1 MAGAIVQAVAGF
13 AANALSATFAK
24 TIAATAAGSVIVVK
38 GRFNT
43 PGATRTISSN
53 GTGTWE
59 TIYDSL
65 SFDGEPNTYF
75 ICRNPQAGTTQVT
88 LNNNGTNSH
97 FTIDVIE
104 LSGIDTATS
113 PYVPANH
120 NDQTGVTAWTSSS
133 ATLSA
138 ISFCLG
144 FSSYGNTTATS
155 IAGSGFTAITGSGYT
170 SGNNINTA
178 EGDTSFIE
186 IQASVA
192 AGSKVATGTW
202 SSAVNCASYIMGLK
216 EASGGGGGGA
226 GSCNRLLLG
235 AG

>member
-1 MAGAIVQAVAGF
+1 MAGAIVQAVAGN

-24 TIAATAAGSVIVVK
+24 TIAATAAGSVLVVK

-65 SFDGEPNTYF
+65 SFDGEPNAYF
-75 ICRNPQAGTTQVT
+75 ICRNPQVGTTQVT

-104 LSGIDTATS
+104 VSGIDTAVS

-120 NDQTGVTAWTSSS
+120 NNQTGVTAWTSAS
-133 ATLSA
+133 ATLA
-138 ISFCLG
+138 ATAFCLG
-144 FSSYGNTTATS
+144 FSSYGNTGATS
-155 IAGSGFTAITGSGYT
+155 TAGAGFTAVAGSGYS
-170 SGNNINTA
+170 SGNNVNVP
-178 EGDTSFIE
+178 EGDTSFVE
-186 IQASVA
+186 WQASVA
-192 AGSKVATGTW
+192 AGSKAATGTW
-202 SSAVNCASYIMGLK
+202 SGAINPASYIVGLK
-216 EASGGGGGGA
+216 EAAGGGGSSSSA
-226 GSCNRLLLG
+226 LLLLL
-235 AG
+235 